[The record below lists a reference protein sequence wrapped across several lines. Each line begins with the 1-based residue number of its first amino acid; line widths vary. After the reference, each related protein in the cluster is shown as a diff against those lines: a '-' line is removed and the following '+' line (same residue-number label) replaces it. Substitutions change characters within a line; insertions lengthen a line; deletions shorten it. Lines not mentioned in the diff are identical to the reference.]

1 MPQVTIYSTT
11 KKTVQS
17 YDRNYIPH
25 YVREPI
31 PVYNS
36 DIILDKAE
44 VQIHHLPIERFCW
57 ADGKGNYTREIFA
70 AFDDELREIIG
81 CSQEKFERDVQTATD
96 RRVKHEYTQLLA
108 VKDEL
113 KTLHNLSVGASL
125 WWSISKLWRI

>member
-1 MPQVTIYSTT
+1 MPQVTIYSVT

-25 YVREPI
+25 YVRPM
-31 PVYNS
+31 PVWNS
-36 DIILDKAE
+36 DMILCKDE
-44 VQIHHLPIERFCW
+44 VEIHHLPIERFCW

-70 AFDDELREIIG
+70 AFDEELREIIG

-96 RRVKHEYTQLLA
+96 RRVKPLERELLV

-113 KTLHNLSVGASL
+113 KTLLSLSPWRSMVWA
-125 WWSISKLWRI
+125 IKKLWRDK